1 MKEKLPDSLEHL
13 LERYIKKY
21 HKLIGKEIKNIANG
35 TCFCFVKLGKSA
47 SFTSY
52 ASIFLILDIKNF

>member
-1 MKEKLPDSLEHL
+1 MKEKLPNSLEHL
-13 LERYIKKY
+13 LERYIKKK
-21 HKLIGKEIKNIANG
+21 KLIGKEIKNIANG